1 MNRRSFAIILGM
13 IISAGIINT
22 TTLYFQAITATSNP
36 HKPLSGINIPTG
48 CKSIDGLPD
57 AKCTPGVINNNVTQ
71 DNIKDTICKPG
82 FTKTI
87 RPPTKYTTPLE
98 IELMKSY
105 GFTGDRK
112 DFELD
117 HLISLQLGG
126 HPKDVK
132 NLWPE
137 PYLKEITEFTAHV
150 KDTFENYLKRQVC
163 KGSMTLSEAQKQ
175 IATDWKTNC
184 IEAKKCKESVP

>member
-1 MNRRSFAIILGM
+1 M
-13 IISAGIINT
+13 IITVSIIIT
-22 TTLYFQAITATSNP
+22 TALSFQDITATTNSN
-36 HKPLSGINIPTG
+36 KTLSGVIIPTG
-48 CKSIDGLPD
+48 CKSIDDLPD
-57 AKCTPGVINNNVTQ
+57 RKCTPGVLNGNVTQ
-71 DNIKDTICKPG
+71 DNIEDTICHPG
-82 FTKTI
+82 FAKSI

-137 PYLKEITEFTAHV
+137 PYLTEFNAHI
-150 KDTFENYLKRQVC
+150 KDKFENYLHKQIC
-163 KGSMTLSEAQKQ
+163 NGSMSLSQAQKQ

-184 IEAKKCKESVP
+184 IEAKKC

>member
-1 MNRRSFAIILGM
+1 LNRRPFAIIIGLILTVS
-13 IISAGIINT
+13 IILNT
-22 TTLYFQAITATSNP
+22 STLYFQNITATSNP
-36 HKPLSGINIPTG
+36 RTPLSNVIIPTG

-57 AKCTPGVINNNVTQ
+57 SKCTPGVLNDNVTQ
-71 DNIKDTICKPG
+71 DNINDTICQPG
-82 FTKTI
+82 FAKTI

-105 GFTGDRK
+105 GFEGNRK

-126 HPKDVK
+126 HPKAVK

-137 PYLKEITEFTAHV
+137 PYLEKMTNFTAHV

-163 KGSMTLSEAQKQ
+163 KGAMTLSEAQNQ
-175 IATDWKTNC
+175 IATDWKKNC
-184 IEAKKCKESVP
+184 IEAKKCQAP

>member
-1 MNRRSFAIILGM
+1 MNRRPFAIIIG
-13 IISAGIINT
+13 IILTLSIIINT
-22 TTLYFQAITATSNP
+22 STLYFQDITATSNP
-36 HKPLSGINIPTG
+36 RKPLPGVVIPSG

-57 AKCTPGVINNNVTQ
+57 SKCTPGVLNDNVTQ
-71 DNIKDTICKPG
+71 DNINDTICHPG

-126 HPKDVK
+126 HPKAVK

-137 PYLKEITEFTAHV
+137 PYLEEMTNFTAHV

-163 KGSMTLSEAQKQ
+163 TGTMTLSEAQNQ
-175 IATDWKTNC
+175 IATDWKKNC
-184 IEAKKCKESVP
+184 IEAKKCEAP

>member
-1 MNRRSFAIILGM
+1 MILGPSAII
-13 IISAGIINT
+13 IGIILTVSIYINT
-22 TTLYFQAITATSNP
+22 ATLYFQVVTATSNSN
-36 HKPLSGINIPTG
+36 KLSGVFIPTG

-57 AKCTPGVINNNVTQ
+57 SKCTPGVLNDNVTQ
-71 DNIKDTICKPG
+71 DNIKDTICQPG

-105 GFTGDRK
+105 GFDGNRK

-126 HPKDVK
+126 HPKAVK

-137 PYLKEITEFTAHV
+137 PYLKNMTNFTAHV

-163 KGSMTLSEAQKQ
+163 TGTMTLSEAQNQ
-175 IATDWKTNC
+175 IATDWKKYC
-184 IEAKKCKESVP
+184 IESKKCQAQ

>member
-1 MNRRSFAIILGM
+1 MILGPSAII
-13 IISAGIINT
+13 IGIILTVSIYINT
-22 TTLYFQAITATSNP
+22 ATLYFQVVTATSNSN
-36 HKPLSGINIPTG
+36 KLSGVFIPTG

-57 AKCTPGVINNNVTQ
+57 SKCTPGVLNDNVTQ
-71 DNIKDTICKPG
+71 DNIKDTICQPG

-105 GFTGDRK
+105 GFDGNRK

-126 HPKDVK
+126 HPKAVK

-137 PYLKEITEFTAHV
+137 PYLKSMTNFTAHV

-163 KGSMTLSEAQKQ
+163 AGAMTLSEAQNQ
-175 IATDWKTNC
+175 IATDWKKYC
-184 IEAKKCKESVP
+184 IESKKCQAP

>member
-1 MNRRSFAIILGM
+1 MNRRPFAIIIG
-13 IISAGIINT
+13 IILTLSIIINT
-22 TTLYFQAITATSNP
+22 STLYFQDITATSNP
-36 HKPLSGINIPTG
+36 HKPLSGVMIPTG

-57 AKCTPGVINNNVTQ
+57 SKCTPGALNDNVTQ

-126 HPKDVK
+126 HPKAVK

-137 PYLKEITEFTAHV
+137 PYLEKMTNFTAHV

-163 KGSMTLSEAQKQ
+163 TGTMTLSEAQNQ
-175 IATDWKTNC
+175 IATDWKKNC
-184 IEAKKCKESVP
+184 IEAKKCEAP

>member
-1 MNRRSFAIILGM
+1 
-13 IISAGIINT
+13 
-22 TTLYFQAITATSNP
+22 
-36 HKPLSGINIPTG
+36 
-48 CKSIDGLPD
+48 
-57 AKCTPGVINNNVTQ
+57 
-71 DNIKDTICKPG
+71 
-82 FTKTI
+82 
-87 RPPTKYTTPLE
+87 
-98 IELMKSY
+98 
-105 GFTGDRK
+105 
-112 DFELD
+112 
-117 HLISLQLGG
+117 LISLQLGG

-137 PYLKEITEFTAHV
+137 PYLKDITEFTAHV

>member
-1 MNRRSFAIILGM
+1 LNRRPLAIIFGM
-13 IISAGIINT
+13 IITMSTIIT
-22 TTLYFQAITATSNP
+22 TTLSFQDISATSNWNKKLP
-36 HKPLSGINIPTG
+36 GLIIPTG
-48 CKSIDGLPD
+48 CKSIDDLPD
-57 AKCTPGVINNNVTQ
+57 PKCTPGVLNGNVTQ
-71 DNIKDTICKPG
+71 DNIEDTICHPG
-82 FTKTI
+82 FAKSI

-137 PYLKEITEFTAHV
+137 PYLTEFNAHT
-150 KDTFENYLKRQVC
+150 KDKFENYLHKQIC
-163 KGSMTLSEAQKQ
+163 NGSMSLSQAQKQ

-184 IEAKKCKESVP
+184 IEAKKC

>member
-1 MNRRSFAIILGM
+1 LNRRPFSII
-13 IISAGIINT
+13 IGITITMSIMTT
-22 TTLYFQAITATSNP
+22 TTLYFQDITATTNSN
-36 HKPLSGINIPTG
+36 KALSGVIIPSG
-48 CKSIDGLPD
+48 CKSVDDLPD
-57 AKCTPGVINNNVTQ
+57 PKCTPGVLNHNVTQ
-71 DNIKDTICKPG
+71 DNIEDTICKSG

-137 PYLKEITEFTAHV
+137 PYKTEFNAHI
-150 KDTFENYLKRQVC
+150 KDTFENYLKRQIC
-163 KGSMTLSEAQKQ
+163 NGSMSLSDAQKQ
-175 IATDWKTNC
+175 IATDWKTSWM
-184 IEAKKCKESVP
+184 EAQKR

>member
-1 MNRRSFAIILGM
+1 LNRRPFAIIFGM
-13 IISAGIINT
+13 IITMSTIIT
-22 TTLYFQAITATSNP
+22 TTLSFQDITATSNSNKTLP
-36 HKPLSGINIPTG
+36 SLIIPTG
-48 CKSIDGLPD
+48 CKSIDDLPD
-57 AKCTPGVINNNVTQ
+57 PKCTPGVLNGNVTQ
-71 DNIKDTICKPG
+71 DSIEDTICHPG
-82 FTKTI
+82 FSKSI

-137 PYLKEITEFTAHV
+137 PYLTEFNAHT
-150 KDTFENYLKRQVC
+150 KDKFENYLHKQIC
-163 KGSMTLSEAQKQ
+163 NGSMSLSQAQKQ

-184 IEAKKCKESVP
+184 IEAKKC

>member
-1 MNRRSFAIILGM
+1 MILGPSAII
-13 IISAGIINT
+13 IGIILTVSIYINT
-22 TTLYFQAITATSNP
+22 ATLYFQVVTATSNSN
-36 HKPLSGINIPTG
+36 KLSGVFIPTG

-57 AKCTPGVINNNVTQ
+57 SKCTPGVLNDNVTQ
-71 DNIKDTICKPG
+71 DNIKDTICQPG

-105 GFTGDRK
+105 GFDGNRK

-126 HPKDVK
+126 HPKAVK

-137 PYLKEITEFTAHV
+137 PYLKNMTNFTAHV

-163 KGSMTLSEAQKQ
+163 TGAMTLSEAQNQ
-175 IATDWKTNC
+175 IATDWKKYC
-184 IEAKKCKESVP
+184 IESKKCQAP

>member
-1 MNRRSFAIILGM
+1 MILGPSAII
-13 IISAGIINT
+13 IGIILTVSIYINT
-22 TTLYFQAITATSNP
+22 ATLYFQVVTATSNSN
-36 HKPLSGINIPTG
+36 KLSGVFIPTG

-57 AKCTPGVINNNVTQ
+57 SKCTPGVLNDNVTQ
-71 DNIKDTICKPG
+71 DNIKDTICQPG

-105 GFTGDRK
+105 GFDGNCK

-126 HPKDVK
+126 HPKAVK

-137 PYLKEITEFTAHV
+137 PYLKNMTNFTAHV
-150 KDTFENYLKRQVC
+150 
-163 KGSMTLSEAQKQ
+163 
-175 IATDWKTNC
+175 
-184 IEAKKCKESVP
+184 

>member
-1 MNRRSFAIILGM
+1 MNCGSTVILIGIILTVSIM
-13 IISAGIINT
+13 TT
-22 TTLYFQAITATSNP
+22 TTLYFQDVGATSNP
-36 HKPLSGINIPTG
+36 HKPLSGVMIPTG

-57 AKCTPGVINNNVTQ
+57 SNCTPGVVNKNVTQ

-82 FTKTI
+82 FTKTV

-105 GFTGDRK
+105 GFNGDRK

-126 HPKDVK
+126 HPKAVK

-137 PYLKEITEFTAHV
+137 PYLENMTKFTAHV

-163 KGSMTLSEAQKQ
+163 KGAMALSDAQEQ
-175 IATDWKTNC
+175 IATDWKKNC
-184 IEAKKCKESVP
+184 IEAKKCKEIS

>member
-1 MNRRSFAIILGM
+1 VSIY
-13 IISAGIINT
+13 INS
-22 TTLYFQAITATSNP
+22 TTLYFQDITATGNP
-36 HKPLSGINIPTG
+36 HKPLSGVIIPTG

-57 AKCTPGVINNNVTQ
+57 SKCTPGVLNDNVTQ
-71 DNIKDTICKPG
+71 DNIKDTICQPG
-82 FTKTI
+82 FTKSI

-126 HPKDVK
+126 HPKAVK

-137 PYLKEITEFTAHV
+137 PYSENMTNFTAHV

-163 KGSMTLSEAQKQ
+163 KGAMTLSEAQNQ
-175 IATDWKTNC
+175 IATDWKKNC
-184 IEAKKCKESVP
+184 IESKKCQAP